1 MTRVQ
6 ALMSVV
12 GGLVCVASPA
22 LGASASDP
30 AQSGGP
36 MWFSVIQFGSSIVV
50 FLIVFFVLR
59 KAAWPKI
66 LKGLEDREAKIR
78 SEIYA
83 AEEARK
89 SAQAAQESYKRE
101 IEQARQKAADEIEKA
116 RAESSRMAADLRV
129 KAEAEITELRDNAA
143 RGIEA
148 AKRAAINEIYAE
160 AANLATAVAGK
171 ILQREV
177 NPGDQKRLVEE
188 SMAEV
193 SARYAKA

>member
-6 ALMSVV
+6 ALMMAV
-12 GGLVCVASPA
+12 GGLACVASPA

-36 MWFSVIQFGSSIVV
+36 MWFSVIQFGSAIVV

-59 KAAWPKI
+59 AAAWPKI

-89 SAQAAQESYKRE
+89 AAQAAQESYKRE

-116 RAESSRMAADLRV
+116 RAESSRVAADLRV
-129 KAEAEITELRDNAA
+129 KAEAEIAELRDNAA

-177 NPGDQKRLVEE
+177 NAGDQKRLVEE